1 MDSPSAWQG
10 WWPRAAEQHGP
21 PARPRLA
28 QDRRSAAPQC
38 PRRHSHDLPK
48 PVTGCGGEGADD
60 VGTTPGTSHR
70 RRGGTSRREHS
81 TIWPVRSATA
91 TWSAST
97 TASAGA
103 PSTRTARW
111 PGGCAPGAWSSWPPC
126 PPPCGGS
133 RPEGSTWSPPPS
145 WWRRPRRPD
154 LDEDPSP
161 PGRCRA
167 SGRSF
172 CPNGARSQHS
182 TTSVLRPS
190 RLSHPGRVGSDTR
203 PSPLGAVPA
212 GRAASKGRNVDPIAP
227 PVPTDERTSRWQALR
242 SPALA
247 TLVVFL
253 ALAVWH
259 FRLTWTA
266 PRGATIGGHGDPWL
280 FVWFLKS
287 DQLAVTHAHSPLFSH
302 ELNVPG
308 GVNLMW
314 NTSVILPGVL
324 LAGVTAWLGPVF
336 TYNLL
341 VTLALPLSA
350 WAASLVFRRY
360 VRSQLA
366 AAVGGLLYGFSPYM
380 VAHALGH
387 LHLILAVTPPLLLAL
402 LDEVLV
408 RQRAAPWLLGLAL
421 GVVAA
426 AQLLTAEELL
436 ASELLAA
443 TGALGLLLVAWPL
456 RVQLAGPQRPHTP
469 IQRPGVEVTDL
480 ANLVVPTGLQRF
492 APAAAVA
499 VSDHFT
505 GNGTEWNGHLVGG
518 GSHPA
523 WQRRPG
529 RPVRPLPPNCRTD
542 ALAGHVRHAFPDAR
556 GVLRRRRRRR
566 PRPAR
571 PVRDTAVAGDG
582 GDRGRPAPTTANPH
596 PPRHPPGDPPR
607 LARADRARRPHGPPG
622 HHGGLLHHP
631 PGPTAH
637 PHRRRPRLVGP
648 RPHPYASAQFAA
660 AAGAAMGRT
669 ARHRH
674 RQAARRLN
682 RARDLPEVVA
692 WKLGETLA
700 EHVFAIEPA
709 ARRCGSRGSEVPEQG
724 PGGGGADH
732 PGEAGPCGGQA
743 PVAAVVPDRQAAEG
757 RQ

>member
-10 WWPRAAEQHGP
+10 WWPRAASSMALLRAHGWRKIAAALRLN
-21 PARPRLA
+21 ARDA
-28 QDRRSAAPQC
+28 
-38 PRRHSHDLPK
+38 
-48 PVTGCGGEGADD
+48 
-60 VGTTPGTSHR
+60 TPMISL
-70 RRGGTSRREHS
+70 S
-81 TIWPVRSATA
+81 P
-91 TWSAST
+91 
-97 TASAGA
+97 
-103 PSTRTARW
+103 
-111 PGGCAPGAWSSWPPC
+111 
-126 PPPCGGS
+126 
-133 RPEGSTWSPPPS
+133 SPPPS

-227 PVPTDERTSRWQALR
+227 PVPTGERTSRWQALR

-247 TLVVFL
+247 TLGVFL

-266 PRGATIGGHGDPWL
+266 PRGAAIGGDGDPWL
-280 FVWFLKS
+280 FGWFLKS

-308 GVNLMW
+308 GVNLTW

-408 RQRAAPWLLGLAL
+408 RQRAAPWLL
-421 GVVAA
+421 V
-426 AQLLTAEELL
+426 TP
-436 ASELLAA
+436 S
-443 TGALGLLLVAWPL
+443 
-456 RVQLAGPQRPHTP
+456 LAG
-469 IQRPGVEVTDL
+469 
-480 ANLVVPTGLQRF
+480 A
-492 APAAAVA
+492 
-499 VSDHFT
+499 
-505 GNGTEWNGHLVGG
+505 
-518 GSHPA
+518 
-523 WQRRPG
+523 G
-529 RPVRPLPPNCRTD
+529 RS
-542 ALAGHVRHAFPDAR
+542 G
-556 GVLRRRRRRR
+556 
-566 PRPAR
+566 
-571 PVRDTAVAGDG
+571 
-582 GDRGRPAPTTANPH
+582 
-596 PPRHPPGDPPR
+596 
-607 LARADRARRPHGPPG
+607 
-622 HHGGLLHHP
+622 
-631 PGPTAH
+631 
-637 PHRRRPRLVGP
+637 
-648 RPHPYASAQFAA
+648 
-660 AAGAAMGRT
+660 
-669 ARHRH
+669 
-674 RQAARRLN
+674 
-682 RARDLPEVVA
+682 
-692 WKLGETLA
+692 
-700 EHVFAIEPA
+700 
-709 ARRCGSRGSEVPEQG
+709 
-724 PGGGGADH
+724 
-732 PGEAGPCGGQA
+732 
-743 PVAAVVPDRQAAEG
+743 
-757 RQ
+757 

>member
-1 MDSPSAWQG
+1 M
-10 WWPRAAEQHGP
+10 
-21 PARPRLA
+21 
-28 QDRRSAAPQC
+28 
-38 PRRHSHDLPK
+38 
-48 PVTGCGGEGADD
+48 AD
-60 VGTTPGTSHR
+60 
-70 RRGGTSRREHS
+70 
-81 TIWPVRSATA
+81 
-91 TWSAST
+91 
-97 TASAGA
+97 
-103 PSTRTARW
+103 
-111 PGGCAPGAWSSWPPC
+111 
-126 PPPCGGS
+126 
-133 RPEGSTWSPPPS
+133 
-145 WWRRPRRPD
+145 
-154 LDEDPSP
+154 
-161 PGRCRA
+161 
-167 SGRSF
+167 
-172 CPNGARSQHS
+172 
-182 TTSVLRPS
+182 
-190 RLSHPGRVGSDTR
+190 RVGSDTR

-227 PVPTDERTSRWQALR
+227 PVPTGERTSRWQALR
-242 SPALA
+242 SPAPA

-287 DQLAVTHAHSPLFSH
+287 DQLAVTYAHSPLFSH

-308 GVNLMW
+308 GVNLTW

-443 TGALGLLLVAWPL
+443 TGALGLLVVLYPRQLRTHAPYAGKALAVGAVVGLLLVAWPL

-505 GNGTEWNGHLVGG
+505 GNGTEWNGYLGVPLLLLLGGIAVGWWRRPLVRVASLLAGGATAPRRPPHPHPPAVAGGPGHPGPRQPAAQPADALRLPARGAAGRGVHRRGPVPPQPGPQAAGDGRGRARAACAAAPLTGPVDTAERAAAVHLVGG

-566 PRPAR
+566 PRPVR

-743 PVAAVVPDRQAAEG
+743 RVGQGPVRTAERDHHHGDQRSHVDRWG
-757 RQ
+757 